1 MKSEEFKR
9 TEAFKGEVL
18 PKKLKG
24 AIFDMDGTLVDV
36 PYDWKKIKEEL
47 NTKGKPI
54 LTHIQGLSEPEKTQK
69 WRQLENFEKEA
80 TEKAELK
87 KGMLEFLAFLKE
99 NGLKLALVT
108 NNSRENA
115 QYLLQKFG
123 LTFDLVLSR
132 ESGLWKPSGA
142 PFSAVLKELKLNKE
156 ECCVIGDTFF
166 DIEAAKGVG
175 IDRIFI
181 LNRDREKFS
190 STPAV
195 VFADVGEL
203 LSFIQPLL

>member
-1 MKSEEFKR
+1 LKSEEFKR

>member
-1 MKSEEFKR
+1 
-9 TEAFKGEVL
+9 
-18 PKKLKG
+18 
-24 AIFDMDGTLVDV
+24 
-36 PYDWKKIKEEL
+36 
-47 NTKGKPI
+47 
-54 LTHIQGLSEPEKTQK
+54 
-69 WRQLENFEKEA
+69 
-80 TEKAELK
+80 
-87 KGMLEFLAFLKE
+87 MLEFLAFLKE

-166 DIEAAKGVG
+166 DIEAAKDVG

-195 VFADVGEL
+195 VFVDVGEL